1 MNKIVKQDFKD
12 LVDDCKEIF
21 IGGNLAMI
29 EMQHALGKRLCE
41 EKNITE
47 ALTHVAV
54 ELGKSERSLWYSVE
68 FYRAYPDMGKVPGG
82 KIITWRKIRNQLLS
96 GKNLEC
102 EHNWKSITICS
113 SCGKRLKLNE

>member
-1 MNKIVKQDFKD
+1 MNKIVKQDFQD
-12 LVDDCKEIF
+12 LIDDCKEIL

-54 ELGKSERSLWYSVE
+54 ELNKSERSLWYSVE
-68 FYRAYPDMGKVPGG
+68 FYRAYPDMGKLPGG
-82 KIITWRKIRNQLLS
+82 KKITWRIIRNQLLS

-102 EHNWKSITICS
+102 EHTFKQITMCS
-113 SCGKRLKLNE
+113 SCGKRK